1 MILYNVTVKID
12 LSVAEAWLQ
21 WMQEDHIPAV
31 MATGMFL
38 NSRMSHLLLQDES
51 DGITYSIQYECA
63 DLATLQKYQA
73 QHAPQLQK
81 DHTDRFAPHF
91 VAFRT
96 VLEVL
101 N

>member
-1 MILYNVTVKID
+1 MILYNVTVKVELPI
-12 LSVAEAWLQ
+12 AGTWLQ
-21 WMQEDHIPAV
+21 WMREDHIPAV

-38 NSRMSHLLLQDES
+38 SSRMSHLLLQDES
-51 DGITYSIQYECA
+51 DGITYSIQYECS

-73 QHAPQLQK
+73 QYAPQLQK
-81 DHTDRFAPHF
+81 EHADKFAPYF